1 MQNTTKLNLAMSI
14 VFAIALSSTYAN
26 AQGKKGGKSAKPA
39 PAPAAAPSAPEAPAA
54 PVAPKAD
61 DKVDISD
68 LENKYWAPKD
78 TDFSVVQNRTYSKD
92 GKILITPQWGG
103 PINDAYSDGTI
114 TGATLNYFWSERM
127 GVQATYLGADFK
139 NNDATNDIGNLSAT
153 SGAAPDHGKLTG
165 YYGLGFNL
173 VPFYAKMSFW
183 GKRII
188 YFDMAFTPTIGMTQ
202 YDQQMEGGNAG
213 KSALTY
219 GLDVT
224 QYFFFNKW
232 FAVRVDL
239 KNQFYSQEVVKF
251 RTSGGMTK
259 GQKVTDKN
267 IQDTMFLLGA
277 TFYF

>member
-1 MQNTTKLNLAMSI
+1 MRRRTLVRAPFPVSTKAQNTKPSP
-14 VFAIALSSTYAN
+14 
-26 AQGKKGGKSAKPA
+26 AKA
-39 PAPAAAPSAPEAPAA
+39 APAA
-54 PVAPKAD
+54 PKGD

-92 GKILITPQWGG
+92 HRFLITPQWGG
-103 PINDAYSDGTI
+103 PINDPYSNGNVLGI
-114 TGATLNYFWSERM
+114 TGNYFWSERM
-127 GVQATYLGADFK
+127 GVQATFLDANYR
-139 NNDATNDIGNLSAT
+139 NSNATNDIGNLSTT
-153 SGAAPDHGKLTG
+153 SGAVPDHGKLNG
-165 YYGLGFNL
+165 YYGVGFNL

-188 YFDMAFTPTIGMTQ
+188 YFDMAFTPTLGMTN
-202 YDQQMEGGNAG
+202 YDQQIEGENKS

-224 QYFFFNKW
+224 QFFFFNKW

-239 KNQFYSQEVVKF
+239 KNQFYKQEVVKF
-251 RTSGGMTK
+251 RSSGGMTK
-259 GQKVTDKN
+259 GQKVESKD
-267 IQDTMFLLGA
+267 IQDTMFLIGT